1 MGLLKFYSDNMQ
13 VLIENVNIINPG
25 EDVKTHQNILIED
38 NLIKRISQDKLST
51 KSDVKIIDGEDNYL
65 LPGFID
71 CHTHIFAKGFHKE
84 ENMVNPLGIH
94 FYNAVPHSLQT
105 INAGVT
111 TIRDCGSA
119 DLSFKLAQQRKLFTA
134 PKVHLSVAPLVMT
147 GGHFDLLLS
156 SGWDMEIMYPG
167 FPKGRCD
174 GVEEVLKK
182 TREVK
187 RAGAD
192 FIKVMAS
199 GGVLTTNTS
208 PKFAQFNKKELKTIV
223 NEASANDMKV
233 SAHCHSLKGMN
244 NCIDAG
250 VSSIEHGT
258 FIDKKTSSRMVKKG
272 TSLVPTLLVHQFLY
286 KNGFPKWDNYAAEKT
301 AKLKEIVKIHKENIS
316 AAYELGVNILMGTDS
331 GVIPHGHNLE
341 ELVHLTDIG
350 MSESEAIASG
360 TLKAA
365 EFLGYYDLGQI
376 KENYIADLILVNSNP
391 LDDISI
397 LSDNDNILT
406 VMQDGIVVK

>member
-1 MGLLKFYSDNMQ
+1 MKT
-13 VLIENVNIINPG
+13 LIENVNIINP
-25 EDVKTHQNILIED
+25 EEIDTNQNILIED
-38 NLIKRISQDKLST
+38 NVIKEISS
-51 KSDVKIIDGEDNYL
+51 SKIKANANVIDGEDNYL

-71 CHTHIFAKGFHKE
+71 CHAHIFAKGFHKE
-84 ENMVNPLGIH
+84 ENMANPLGLH
-94 FYNAVPHSLQT
+94 FYNAVPHALQT

-134 PKVHLSVAPLVMT
+134 PKIQLSISPLVMT
-147 GGHFDLLLS
+147 GGHFDLFLP
-156 SGWDMEIMYPG
+156 SGWDMEIIYPG

-182 TREVK
+182 TREMK

-199 GGVLTTNTS
+199 GGVLTTNSS
-208 PKFAQFNKKELKTIV
+208 PEFAQFNKKELKTIV
-223 NEASANDMKV
+223 KEASANDMKV

-250 VSSIEHGT
+250 FSSIEHGT
-258 FIDKKTSSRMVKKG
+258 FIDKKTACKMVKNNV
-272 TSLVPTLLVHQFLY
+272 SLVPTLLVHQFLY
-286 KNGFPKWDNYAAEKT
+286 ENGFPAWDNYASEKL
-301 AKLKEIVKIHKENIS
+301 AKLKEIVKVHKENIS
-316 AAYELGVNILMGTDS
+316 IAYEEGVNILMGTDS

-341 ELVHLTDIG
+341 ELTHLVKIG
-350 MSESEAIASG
+350 MSESQAIAAG
-360 TLKAA
+360 TVKAA
-365 EFLGYYDLGQI
+365 EFLNKDNLGLV

-397 LSDNDNILT
+397 LSDNDNILN
-406 VMQDGIVVK
+406 VFQDGILVK

>member
-1 MGLLKFYSDNMQ
+1 MQ
-13 VLIENVNIINPG
+13 TLIENVNIITPG
-25 EDVKTHQNILIED
+25 EDIKTHQNVLIED
-38 NLIKRISQDKLST
+38 NLIKTITHDKISNDCR
-51 KSDVKIIDGEDNYL
+51 VIDGEDNYL

-84 ENMVNPLGIH
+84 ENMANPLGIH
-94 FYNAVPHSLQT
+94 FYNAVPHSKQT

-119 DLSFKLAQQRKLFTA
+119 DLSFKLAQQRKLFIA
-134 PKVHLSVAPLVMT
+134 PKIHLSITPLVMT
-147 GGHFDLLLS
+147 GGHFDLLLP

-192 FIKVMAS
+192 FIKVMCS

-208 PKFAQFNKKELKTIV
+208 PNFAQFNKKELKTIV
-223 NEASANDMKV
+223 SEARSSNMKV
-233 SAHCHSLKGMN
+233 SAHCHSLEGIN
-244 NCIDAG
+244 NCIKAG
-250 VSSIEHGT
+250 FSSIEHAT
-258 FIDKKTSSRMVKKG
+258 FIDKKAAGKMAKNNV
-272 TSLVPTLLVHQFLY
+272 SLVPTLLVHQFLY
-286 KNGFPKWDNYAAEKT
+286 KNGFPAWDNYASEKT
-301 AKLKEIVKIHKENIS
+301 AKLKEIVKVHKENI
-316 AAYELGVNILMGTDS
+316 AVAYQEGVNILMGTDS

-350 MSESEAIASG
+350 MSETEAIASG
-360 TLKAA
+360 TIKSA
-365 EFLGYYDLGQI
+365 EFLGQDNIGQV
-376 KENYIADLILVNSNP
+376 KKNHVADLILVNSNP
-391 LDDISI
+391 LDDISV
-397 LSDNDNILT
+397 LSNNDNILN
-406 VMQDGIVVK
+406 VFQDGVLVK

>member
-1 MGLLKFYSDNMQ
+1 MQ
-13 VLIENVNIINPG
+13 TLIENVNIINPLD
-25 EDVKTHQNILIED
+25 DVRTHQNVLIED
-38 NLIKRISQDKLST
+38 DLIKEISSEKIAT
-51 KSDVKIIDGEDNYL
+51 KSNVKVIDGEDNFL

-84 ENMVNPLGIH
+84 ENMANPLGIH

-119 DLSFKLAQQRKLFTA
+119 DLGFKLAQQRKLFTA
-134 PKVHLSVAPLVMT
+134 PKVHLSITPLVMT
-147 GGHFDLLLS
+147 GGHFDLLLP

-174 GVEEVLKK
+174 GIEEVLKK

-192 FIKVMAS
+192 FIKVMCS

-208 PKFAQFNKKELKTIV
+208 PEFPQFNKKELKTIV
-223 NEASANDMKV
+223 CEASASDMKV
-233 SAHCHSLKGMN
+233 SAHCHSLRGMN
-244 NCIDAG
+244 NCIDVG
-250 VSSIEHGT
+250 FSSIEHGT
-258 FIDKKTSSRMVKKG
+258 FIDKKTACKMVKKNV
-272 TSLVPTLLVHQFLY
+272 SLVPTLLVHQFLY
-286 KNGFPKWDNYAAEKT
+286 KNGFPAWDNYAEEKS
-301 AKLKEIVKIHKENIS
+301 AKLKEIVKVHKENIS
-316 AAYELGVNILMGTDS
+316 VAYQEGVNILMGTDS

-360 TLKAA
+360 TVKAA
-365 EFLGYYDLGQI
+365 EFLGKDNLGLI
-376 KENYIADLILVNSNP
+376 KENYVADLILVASNP
-391 LDDISI
+391 LDDISV
-397 LSDNDNILT
+397 LSDNDNVLT
-406 VMQDGIVVK
+406 VIQEGEIVK

>member
-1 MGLLKFYSDNMQ
+1 MQ
-13 VLIENVNIINPG
+13 TLIENVNIVNPFG
-25 EDVKTHQNILIED
+25 EVKTNQKVLIEGNVIKQITSDKIKAD
-38 NLIKRISQDKLST
+38 N
-51 KSDVKIIDGEDNYL
+51 VIDGEDNYL
-65 LPGFID
+65 MPGFID

-84 ENMVNPLGIH
+84 ENMANPLGLH
-94 FYNAVPHSLQT
+94 FYNAVPHALQT

-134 PKVHLSVAPLVMT
+134 PKIHLSITPLVMT

-156 SGWDMEIMYPG
+156 SGWDMEIIYPG

-199 GGVLTTNTS
+199 GGVLTTNSS
-208 PKFAQFNKKELKTIV
+208 PEFAQFNIKELKTIV
-223 NEASANDMKV
+223 CEAKANNMKV

-244 NCIDAG
+244 NCISAG
-250 VSSIEHGT
+250 FSSIEHGT
-258 FIDKKTSSRMVKKG
+258 FIDKKTSKRMVENDV
-272 TSLVPTLLVHQFLY
+272 SLIPTLLVHQYLY
-286 KNGFPKWDNYAAEKT
+286 ENGIPAWDSYAAEKT
-301 AKLKEIVKIHKENIS
+301 EKLKEIVKVHKENI
-316 AAYELGVNILMGTDS
+316 ATAYEQGVNILMGTDS

-341 ELVHLTDIG
+341 ELTHLTSIG
-350 MSESEAIASG
+350 MSEDEAIAAG
-360 TLKAA
+360 TVKSA
-365 EFLGYYDLGQI
+365 EFLGFDNLGLV
-376 KENYIADLILVNSNP
+376 KENCIADLILVNSNP
-391 LDDISI
+391 LEDVSI
-397 LSDNDNILT
+397 LRDNDNILK
-406 VMQDGIVVK
+406 VIQEGCVVK

>member
-1 MGLLKFYSDNMQ
+1 MQ
-13 VLIENVNIINPG
+13 TLIENVNIVNPF
-25 EDVKTHQNILIED
+25 EEVETHKNVLIED
-38 NLIKRISQDKLST
+38 NIIREISSSKIST
-51 KSDVKIIDGEDNYL
+51 KQDVDVIDGDDNYL

-84 ENMVNPLGIH
+84 ENMANPLGIH
-94 FYNAVPHSLQT
+94 FYNAVPHAAQT

-119 DLSFKLAQQRKLFTA
+119 DLSFKFAQQRKLFIA
-134 PKVHLSVAPLVMT
+134 PKVHLSITPLVMT
-147 GGHFDLLLS
+147 GGHFDLFLP
-156 SGWDMEIMYPG
+156 SGWDMEIIYPG

-174 GVEEVLKK
+174 GIEEVLKK

-199 GGVLTTNTS
+199 GGVLTTNSS
-208 PKFAQFNKKELKTIV
+208 PEFAQFNKKELKTIV
-223 NEASANDMKV
+223 CEASANDMKV

-250 VSSIEHGT
+250 FSSIEHGT
-258 FIDKKTSSRMVKKG
+258 FIDRKTAQKMVKKDV
-272 TSLVPTLLVHQFLY
+272 SLVPTLLVHQFLY
-286 KNGFPKWDNYAAEKT
+286 KNGFPAWDNYADEKT
-301 AKLKEIVKIHKENIS
+301 EKLKEIVKVHKENIS
-316 AAYELGVNILMGTDS
+316 VAYEEGVNILMGTDS

-341 ELVHLTDIG
+341 ELIHLTDIG
-350 MSESEAIASG
+350 MSEDEAIASG
-360 TLKAA
+360 TIRAA
-365 EFLGYYDLGQI
+365 EFLGKDNLGLV
-376 KENYIADLILVNSNP
+376 KENYCADLILTNANP
-391 LDDISI
+391 LEDISI

-406 VMQDGIVVK
+406 VLQDGIVVK